1 MEDLINA
8 EILYRQA
15 EELAEDML
23 PQIHDCLIKNGLEV
37 SVQANAFLI

>member
-23 PQIHDCLIKNGLEV
+23 PQIHDCLIDNGFEV

>member
-23 PQIHDCLIKNGLEV
+23 PQIHECLVDNGVEI

>member
-23 PQIHDCLIKNGLEV
+23 PQIHDCLIDNGLEV

>member
-23 PQIHDCLIKNGLEV
+23 PQIHDCLVDNGLEV

>member
-15 EELAEDML
+15 EELAEGML
-23 PQIHDCLIKNGLEV
+23 PQIHDCLIDNGLEV
-37 SVQANAFLI
+37 TVQANAFLI

>member
-23 PQIHDCLIKNGLEV
+23 PQIHDCLIDNGLEI

>member
-1 MEDLINA
+1 MEDIINA
-8 EILYRQA
+8 EILYRRA

-23 PQIHDCLIKNGLEV
+23 PQIHDCLIDNGLEV

>member
-15 EELAEDML
+15 EELAEDIL
-23 PQIHDCLIKNGLEV
+23 PQIHDCLIDNGLEV

>member
-8 EILYRQA
+8 EILYRHA

-23 PQIHDCLIKNGLEV
+23 PQIHDCLVDNGLEV

>member
-1 MEDLINA
+1 MEDIINA

-23 PQIHDCLIKNGLEV
+23 PQIHDCLIDNGLEV
-37 SVQANAFLI
+37 TVQANTFLI

>member
-15 EELAEDML
+15 EELAEEML
-23 PQIHDCLIKNGLEV
+23 PQIHDCLIDNGLEV